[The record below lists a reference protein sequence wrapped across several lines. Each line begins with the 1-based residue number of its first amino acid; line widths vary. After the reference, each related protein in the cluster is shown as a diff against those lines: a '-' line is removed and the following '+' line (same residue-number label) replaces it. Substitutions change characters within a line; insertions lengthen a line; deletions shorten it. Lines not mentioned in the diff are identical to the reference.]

1 MCENS
6 FTCYSEVYFAGVF
19 YEGIGWF
26 FSMLVAAFW
35 LQILANFLWLKNT
48 QLSREI
54 LQAPLNSS
62 KRKALIGWSV
72 FWTGISTLVWI
83 LRIVLIIG
91 NNVWIFITILLGNV
105 TGTFWASSVQVK
117 DVSTF
122 LTLLDSR
129 EGDKILSILKERL
142 DNLNIKKKKT
152 LVL

>member
-1 MCENS
+1 MCDNS
-6 FTCYSEVYFAGVF
+6 FLCYSEVYFAGVM

-26 FSMLVAAFW
+26 FSMLVVAFW
-35 LQILANFLWLKNT
+35 LQIIANFLWLKNT

-91 NNVWIFITILLGNV
+91 NNVWIFITILLGNI
-105 TGTFWASSVQVK
+105 TGTFWASSVQVE
-117 DVSTF
+117 DASLF
-122 LTLLDSR
+122 LSLLNSKQ
-129 EGDKILSILKERL
+129 GDDILKILKERL
-142 DNLNIKKKKT
+142 DNLKIKKKKT